1 MSGKE
6 IVSRS
11 KDGMQYANKKYLG
24 IHIQDC
30 LGTTDINIAK
40 EVLRDLMAEVR
51 SGKYNLWKQSFN
63 KDWVPRYESKLVH
76 LPKTQEVRARGILTK
91 HLIPYFEGRRM
102 GEVLALEDYNNPGFI
117 PLVVRYKLYRE
128 TEGAPESTLKKE
140 LKVLRDIIR
149 LVDKAFPF
157 PTARTEPLMKIRN
170 KGKVITETLL
180 YDQVMALAEAV
191 YCKYRLPWLT
201 CNYTGLRLADACGLT
216 LDNFLREAGWIK
228 GIQCKTGEPFQVPIH
243 SVLHEEVLA
252 HIPALAKKN
261 AKIVSIKKVDR
272 EELLFPD
279 TCPGAMANAVIRA
292 ADVLKLREGSAET
305 RVSAHWSRH
314 FYGKT
319 LANAEV
325 PDDLIVMS
333 LGHKIRNITQRYIHR
348 NKNRLAE
355 YAERAFSELKG
366 CANGVQIEKEVQ
378 QSGSK

>member
-6 IVSRS
+6 IVFR
-11 KDGMQYANKKYLG
+11 GNERMCYANKKYLG
-24 IHIQDC
+24 VHIQDC

-51 SGKYNLWKQSFN
+51 SGRYNLWKQNFN

-91 HLIPYFEGRRM
+91 HLIPFFKGRRM
-102 GEVLALEDYNNPGFI
+102 GEVLALEDHNNPNFI
-117 PLVVRYKLYRE
+117 PLVVRYKLHRE
-128 TEGAPESTLKKE
+128 AEGAPESTLKKE

-180 YDQVMALAEAV
+180 YDQVLALAEAV

-201 CNYTGLRLADACGLT
+201 CSYTGLRLADSCGLT
-216 LDNFLREAGWIK
+216 VDNFLREAGWVK

-243 SVLHEEVLA
+243 SILQEEVLD

-272 EELLFPD
+272 EQPIFPD
-279 TCPGAMANAVIRA
+279 ACPRAMANAIIRA
-292 ADVLKLREGSAET
+292 ANVLKLREGSAET

-314 FYGKT
+314 FYATT
-319 LANAEV
+319 LADAEV
-325 PDDLIVMS
+325 PDDLIAMA
-333 LGHKIRNITQRYIHR
+333 LGHKRRNITQGYIHR

-355 YAERAFSELKG
+355 YVESAFLELRG
-366 CANGVQIEKEVQ
+366 CANGVQLENVVKS
-378 QSGSK
+378 SGSK